1 MARSKNTTVL
11 GHNLFLRLFF
21 FLTFALISFISTPP
35 PDAFAKCSEPSVG
48 SIEDTGATSDTAGRV
63 TCCKDGSLQGWRYG
77 AVFFTGDWANETW
90 PTWSGSGSLDFT
102 VRGAVYCCSGTNN
115 NAYVKANDISFD
127 HSITISKDSL
137 ERSCDGDKSWGPIS
151 SDYLKATV
159 PEASLKQASCDSN
172 NPANCTLTVE
182 VTSTLGSGTAATYNS
197 YVKFK
202 WSKSKTFSL
211 SYDANGGSNAPSAT
225 SCTTTGDSCDVTVTS
240 STPTR
245 SGYNFKG
252 WNDNSSG
259 TSTNRNAGGTIS
271 LSANKT
277 IYAKWAQLY
286 NQTLQY
292 DANGGSNA
300 PRAQTNGPT
309 ESSSHTFTVTS
320 STPTPPTGKKF
331 IGWSTS
337 STATSASYTSGS
349 TISVTGTTTLYA
361 VYEAYTVATFSAPA
375 ITITSTE
382 LTHISGDNYK
392 AIGSKDNYSLTVY
405 YHLTRTNNT
414 PTSAVSQYGTRSA
427 DSHDGVYPN
436 NTTNSNDLTYNV
448 TQDISSPKTTPN
460 ITHGGWYNNICF
472 YFKYDSKV
480 YYDGTTRVGSAET
493 STTYRCIN
501 IYNPGQYHAAF
512 TGWISVANG
521 PGLSGTGENRVGN
534 GYQSRFSYSPKYN
547 IQRTDALNIPEKAD
561 SYVAINNVYTTFDE
575 KYYPAD
581 NTADKRLTLA
591 LDNYEITYWPEDG
604 WDWTYVDIG
613 GAAQSR
619 CYYLRYDSDVLYY
632 DNERQ
637 YGNYAGR
644 AHTCVSI
651 TNPPNTETISFTGTP
666 VSATMTANNRL
677 TRTDSNRVGTV
688 INHDRNT
695 SGTLCGSSSASVDS
709 KIGKWCDNAT
719 ARTAT
724 YTADFSHQIT
734 RNDNSSTILGKTM
747 NASVS

>member
-1 MARSKNTTVL
+1 MKKLLNKIVLATLLLFFVVFSCVQVNIALAETSGGGTGYDFGTSAPSGNCKYSGAAFAYHAGTNYDGCDGYDGIYQLEYTWNKNCGDKKNLPSGVPRSFGSYLDASVTYKKEGAAFSSWSAAEEFFKSYNGGSDSLSNHKDWAHFCAYDKVTEETFYLTYDKNTTDTV
-11 GHNLFLRLFF
+11 
-21 FLTFALISFISTPP
+21 SSM
-35 PDAFAKCSEPSVG
+35 PS
-48 SIEDTGATSDTAGRV
+48 
-63 TCCKDGSLQGWRYG
+63 
-77 AVFFTGDWANETW
+77 N
-90 PTWSGSGSLDFT
+90 
-102 VRGAVYCCSGTNN
+102 
-115 NAYVKANDISFD
+115 
-127 HSITISKDSL
+127 
-137 ERSCDGDKSWGPIS
+137 
-151 SDYLKATV
+151 
-159 PEASLKQASCDSN
+159 
-172 NPANCTLTVE
+172 
-182 VTSTLGSGTAATYNS
+182 
-197 YVKFK
+197 
-202 WSKSKTFSL
+202 
-211 SYDANGGSNAPSAT
+211 T
-225 SCTTTGDSCDVTVTS
+225 SCTTTTGSCSITVAG
-240 STPTR
+240 TPTR
-245 SGYNFKG
+245 TNYVFNG
-252 WNDNSSG
+252 WNTKSDGSG
-259 TSTNRNAGGTIS
+259 TGKVAGNSISMTNNRILYAQWIQYSHTLNYNLCSGSGTFNAQ
-271 LSANKT
+271 SAT
-277 IYAKWAQLY
+277 
-286 NQTLQY
+286 
-292 DANGGSNA
+292 NA
-300 PRAQTNGPT
+300 SAD
-309 ESSSHTFTVTS
+309 HTFTIHS
-320 STPTPPTGKKF
+320 GSPTRTGYKF
-331 IGWSTS
+331 TGWST
-337 STATSASYTSGS
+337 TSCSGS
-349 TISVTGTTTLYA
+349 VSKQPGTTISVGANASTTLYA
-361 VYEAYTVATFSAPA
+361 IWEAYTVATFSAPA